1 VAFIVR
7 VIVTSGARVVV
18 CHADAGCGRL
28 RSLSEVIA
36 MSVPMQAPPQKK
48 KGLPV
53 LAWVAIGCGAILVL
67 CGVAVVGTGWWAAH
81 KLKNFAEK
89 AKDNPNYIAQTAA
102 EWAVKANPDLEL
114 VSSDDQAGTMTV
126 KNKKTGETVTLS
138 FDDIAKGK
146 LSVES
151 GGQKADISFEGG
163 EQGGAMKVQTSQ
175 GTATFGAGGATQVPA
190 WFPVYPG
197 AASEGVGS
205 VDMNGE
211 HSGGFTLKTADPVDQ
226 VAAFYQE
233 KLKGLGLSVSTV
245 SMDIGGTPTTTISGQ
260 SEKRNVNVTVSRADN
275 ATSALVT
282 YSDKP

>member
-1 VAFIVR
+1 
-7 VIVTSGARVVV
+7 
-18 CHADAGCGRL
+18 
-28 RSLSEVIA
+28 
-36 MSVPMQAPPQKK
+36 MSVPVQAPPQKK

-81 KLKNFAEK
+81 KLKSFAEK

-102 EWAVKANPDLEL
+102 EWAVKANPELEL

-146 LSVES
+146 MSVES
-151 GGQKADISFEGG
+151 GGQKADITFEGG
-163 EQGGAMKVQTSQ
+163 EQGGTMKVEGPE
-175 GTATFGAGGATQVPA
+175 GTATFGAGGASQVPS

-197 AASEGVGS
+197 ASSEGFAAVE
-205 VDMNGE
+205 MNGE
-211 HSGGFTLKTADPVDQ
+211 HSGSFSLKTSDATDAVATYYRKQLAD
-226 VAAFYQE
+226 
-233 KLKGLGLSVSTV
+233 LGLTV
-245 SMDIGGTPTTTISGQ
+245 NTVTMDVAGAPAAIVSGQ
-260 SEKRNVNVTVSRADN
+260 SPKRNVSVTVSHDDN
-275 ATSALVT
+275 GTAALVT